1 MMRAVMESAG
11 PVIWP
16 VASLILFNLFALGLG
31 LWLYRRGSRPFYDD
45 MARLALES
53 APDSGRAGGAAEGG
67 R

>member
-11 PVIWP
+11 LVLWP

-31 LWLYRRGSRPFYDD
+31 LWLYRRGSKPFYDD
-45 MARLALES
+45 LARLALET
-53 APDSGRAGGAAEGG
+53 APSGGDAAGTREGG